1 MVKRKDSEEAEK
13 CLIGSLLMA
22 PVMVMEACKDRGVT
36 ETAFAEG
43 KGCRSIWN
51 AVVEMVKENK
61 KIDPITV
68 TEFMDAKGTLLN
80 AGGSQFV
87 TETFCVV
94 PTEANYQSYLDI
106 VLKNSAIREAKYEL
120 ATIGKALDKCMDT
133 EEVMKT
139 LSSTF
144 TTPMALCQPAT
155 TDDQDRNLI
164 IEYVDSLESLS
175 KGGGN
180 NKVISTPLETINEK
194 AGGTSEGEVTGIIGL
209 PSSGK
214 SILGKQFLAHA
225 LVNHHLPCMC
235 LTGEMPYQQWM
246 NRLVCE
252 LGQIDFR
259 SIRSGQMNAGE
270 QASLMRTIGTISKL
284 PLYVYDR
291 KRIAFNKDAIEA
303 AIRREIKQHGVK
315 FILLDYLQLVEV
327 KGGKKDTRTDQDIGA
342 VSKMLKEVA
351 IQHGLHVVALCAE
364 SDDGKIR
371 NSREPE
377 YDFDNILKLIVR
389 NEKNPR
395 TGNPMIV
402 TDKVLCSKWRDA
414 ERGYTIRVEMEGKHC
429 LFRDV
434 TGPNA

>member
-1 MVKRKDSEEAEK
+1 VTGKVKLYVASPSGQEKVIELIAPSQSFAEAFMFMDMACMVNAQALTD
-13 CLIGSLLMA
+13 SLLLR
-22 PVMVMEACKDRGVT
+22 V
-36 ETAFAEG
+36 G
-43 KGCRSIWN
+43 K
-51 AVVEMVKENK
+51 AVVVGE
-61 KIDPITV
+61 IQRDPQ
-68 TEFMDAKGTLLN
+68 L
-80 AGGSQFV
+80 
-87 TETFCVV
+87 
-94 PTEANYQSYLDI
+94 
-106 VLKNSAIREAKYEL
+106 
-120 ATIGKALDKCMDT
+120 
-133 EEVMKT
+133 
-139 LSSTF
+139 
-144 TTPMALCQPAT
+144 
-155 TDDQDRNLI
+155 
-164 IEYVDSLESLS
+164 
-175 KGGGN
+175 
-180 NKVISTPLETINEK
+180 
-194 AGGTSEGEVTGIIGL
+194 
-209 PSSGK
+209 
-214 SILGKQFLAHA
+214 
-225 LVNHHLPCMC
+225 
-235 LTGEMPYQQWM
+235 
-246 NRLVCE
+246 
-252 LGQIDFR
+252 
-259 SIRSGQMNAGE
+259 
-270 QASLMRTIGTISKL
+270 
-284 PLYVYDR
+284 
-291 KRIAFNKDAIEA
+291 